1 MSRVTEILSLM
12 DRAISSLLS
21 NRPSVSSPT
30 AHTSSEKA
38 MQTEP
43 THHNH
48 VNANEPAMM
57 SADLSDQMV
66 DPNLPAGPIRSRAD
80 AYKQLEIIANFLQS
94 IEPHSPTPYLVRR
107 AVSWGRMPLPE
118 LMQEVLRE
126 EGDLNRLFTVLGLK
140 AAE

>member
-1 MSRVTEILSLM
+1 
-12 DRAISSLLS
+12 
-21 NRPSVSSPT
+21 
-30 AHTSSEKA
+30 